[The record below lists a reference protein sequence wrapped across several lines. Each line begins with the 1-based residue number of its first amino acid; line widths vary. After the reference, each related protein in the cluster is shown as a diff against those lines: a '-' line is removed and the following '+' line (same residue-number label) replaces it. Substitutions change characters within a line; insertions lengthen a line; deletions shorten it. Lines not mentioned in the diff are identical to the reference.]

1 MLVAG
6 LLIFAGAELFER
18 RRLHLIMPAVFPR
31 TYLDEGLEL
40 LANTF
45 FVLDLWERER
55 VEPVRPWPKG
65 VPYASR
71 SIV

>member
-6 LLIFAGAELFER
+6 LLIFAGTELFE

-31 TYLDEGLEL
+31 TYLEGLEL

-45 FVLDLWERER
+45 FVLALWERER